1 MPPALAMNCALP
13 PLLLSLNSVSP
24 PLFVVMVALAA
35 VLLLLNDTMPPLL
48 FMMTAFP
55 AELAL
60 LKFKLSLLVKLGA
73 NAEMLPMPAPLMSKV
88 IPVPLVMKLKAGAPA
103 VIVLIKASSEI
114 VTDVGAPLLVNVA
127 VLSGT
132 VAKLQLLSW
141 VHSLGT
147 GAPPPVQMPSTACAT
162 GARVASAASET
173 HARRATRGSVPPL
186 GRAEDNLPDRQC
198 CRVPATLAPP
208 SRSPSA
214 LNESNAE
221 HLIVAH
227 ALRTMLPSLPIWIV
241 ICMSPTGGPRPSLS
255 SSAYWPY
262 SFACIPT

>member
-35 VLLLLNDTMPPLL
+35 VLLLLNETTPPLL
-48 FMMTAFP
+48 LMMTAFP

-162 GARVASAASET
+162 GARV
-173 HARRATRGSVPPL
+173 PPL

-221 HLIVAH
+221 HLIVA
-227 ALRTMLPSLPIWIV
+227 P
-241 ICMSPTGGPRPSLS
+241 
-255 SSAYWPY
+255 
-262 SFACIPT
+262 

>member
-1 MPPALAMNCALP
+1 MPPAAVMNCALP
-13 PLLLSLNSVSP
+13 PVLLSVNRVSA
-24 PLFVVMVALAA
+24 PLFVVMIALAA

-103 VIVLIKASSEI
+103 VNWIVLIEASSET

-132 VAKLQLLSW
+132 VAKLQLLS
-141 VHSLGT
+141 
-147 GAPPPVQMPSTACAT
+147 
-162 GARVASAASET
+162 
-173 HARRATRGSVPPL
+173 
-186 GRAEDNLPDRQC
+186 
-198 CRVPATLAPP
+198 
-208 SRSPSA
+208 
-214 LNESNAE
+214 
-221 HLIVAH
+221 
-227 ALRTMLPSLPIWIV
+227 
-241 ICMSPTGGPRPSLS
+241 
-255 SSAYWPY
+255 
-262 SFACIPT
+262 

>member
-1 MPPALAMNCALP
+1 MA
-13 PLLLSLNSVSP
+13 
-24 PLFVVMVALAA
+24 
-35 VLLLLNDTMPPLL
+35 LLNDSTAPLL

-60 LKFKLSLLVKLGA
+60 LKFRLSLLMKLGA
-73 NAEMLPMPAPLMSKV
+73 NAELLTIPVPLMSKV

-103 VIVLIKASSEI
+103 VNWIVLIEASPEI

-141 VHSLGT
+141 VQSLGT

-162 GARVASAASET
+162 GARVASAANET
-173 HARRATRGSVPPL
+173 PARSATRGSVPPL
-186 GRAEDNLPDRQC
+186 ARAEDNPPDRQC
-198 CRVPATLAPP
+198 CRVPVTLAPP

-214 LNESNAE
+214 LNDSNAE
-221 HLIVAH
+221 HLIVAPH
-227 ALRTMLPSLPIWIV
+227 
-241 ICMSPTGGPRPSLS
+241 S
-255 SSAYWPY
+255 SSTKLAQ
-262 SFACIPT
+262 